1 MQQPK
6 ESAGA
11 AGMLLHTNGKFTM
24 GNWNHLFTHTI
35 VFLTDLHCQCLGV
48 GHGIISKLGMI

>member
-35 VFLTDLHCQCLGV
+35 VFLTDLHCQCLG
-48 GHGIISKLGMI
+48 HGIISKLGMI